1 MERPTLSP
9 FSNGRTSSRLGC
21 INHTVGTAMQV
32 TRLML
37 LSCILICTD
46 FAGAGAAEQFR
57 AFELEAADSGYRLA
71 LRHRPMP
78 DAGKGQVVVR
88 MRAASLN
95 RRDLLILDRSYGEA
109 DVAGR
114 VPLSDGA
121 GEIVAIGPDVAGLQ
135 RGDRVVGTF
144 FERWISGP
152 LSAEVAASARG
163 GENDGMLAEYVV
175 TDASGLLT
183 VPGYLSFEE
192 AATLPCAAVT
202 AWNALFTRGRLK
214 AGDTVLLEGTGGVSI
229 FGLQLAAAAGARPI
243 ITSSR
248 DAKLDHARL
257 LGAVATI
264 NYRRVA
270 DWDGEVLRL
279 TDGHGADHV
288 LEVGGQDTLPK
299 ALAALAWGGHVAII
313 GGLSGWAP
321 AIPTPALMRKSAS
334 VSGIYVGSR
343 EDFSALLAFMQ
354 QHELRPVI
362 DRVFDFEDAPAAYAY
377 LASGEHLGKVVIR
390 MP

>member
-1 MERPTLSP
+1 MHAR
-9 FSNGRTSSRLGC
+9 
-21 INHTVGTAMQV
+21 
-32 TRLML
+32 RLML
-37 LSCILICTD
+37 VSCVLLLSD
-46 FAGAGAAEQFR
+46 FGGAGAAEQFR
-57 AFELEAADSGYRLA
+57 AFELDAADDGYRLA
-71 LRHRPMP
+71 LRHRAMP
-78 DAGKGQVVVR
+78 SAGEGQVVVR
-88 MRAASLN
+88 MHAAALN
-95 RRDLLILDRSYGEA
+95 RRDLLILERSYGAA

-121 GEIVAIGPDVAGLQ
+121 GEILAVGADVEGFEA
-135 RGDRVVGTF
+135 GDRVVGTF
-144 FERWISGP
+144 FERWVSGP
-152 LSAEVAASARG
+152 LSAEAAASARG
-163 GENDGMLAEYVV
+163 GEIDGMLAEYIVS
-175 TDASGLLT
+175 DASGLLP
-183 VPGYLSFEE
+183 VPDYLSFEE

-248 DAKLDHARL
+248 DVKLERARL

-270 DWDGEVLRL
+270 DWDEELLRL
-279 TDGHGADHV
+279 TDGHGADQV

-313 GGLSGWAP
+313 GGLSGWVP
-321 AIPTPALMRKSAS
+321 TIPTPALMRKSAS

-343 EDFSALLAFMQ
+343 EDFAALLAFMQ

-362 DRVFDFEDAPAAYAY
+362 DRVFDFADAPAAYAY
-377 LASGEHLGKVVIR
+377 LQSGEHIGKVVIR
-390 MP
+390 IP